1 MDSRAQLPN
10 RGDLLGGG
18 KQIND
23 VQVNR
28 TRQTLHVVNS
38 DVPFETLDGTHIGSV
53 ESRPGGQLF
62 LRKTT
67 LNPRCAKSPCKSH
80 TR

>member
-1 MDSRAQLPN
+1 LHWA
-10 RGDLLGGG
+10 DLLGGG

-28 TRQTLHVVNS
+28 PRQTLHVVNS
-38 DVPFETLDGTHIGSV
+38 DVPFEALDGTHIGSV
-53 ESRPGGQLF
+53 ESRSGSQLF
-62 LRKTT
+62 LRKST
-67 LNPRCAKSPCKSH
+67 LNPRCAKSASESH